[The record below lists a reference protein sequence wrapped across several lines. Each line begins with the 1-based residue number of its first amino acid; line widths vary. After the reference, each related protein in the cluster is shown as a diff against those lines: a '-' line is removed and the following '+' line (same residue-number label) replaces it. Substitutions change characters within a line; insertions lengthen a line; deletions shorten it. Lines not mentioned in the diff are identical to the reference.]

1 MKLQLGRS
9 CLPLIKVFEKNI
21 FIVIFLDLE
30 SLTTDREVIRL
41 KQNLAREFS
50 VQVYNGM
57 WNSPEAQFTRKTIDS
72 SQTFVNGTV
81 KIQLYKGFARVIA
94 RSSPTSVYDATLA
107 SMDELTGIK
116 ILLFLNQIQIFKI
129 TIRLTQKVLSESM
142 LFV

>member
-1 MKLQLGRS
+1 
-9 CLPLIKVFEKNI
+9 
-21 FIVIFLDLE
+21 
-30 SLTTDREVIRL
+30 L

-107 SMDELTGIK
+107 SMDELTGNNIFLSKIK
-116 ILLFLNQIQIFKI
+116 FIFF
-129 TIRLTQKVLSESM
+129 RLQSG
-142 LFV
+142 

>member
-1 MKLQLGRS
+1 MKLQLERFY
-9 CLPLIKVFEKNI
+9 LLLIKVFEKNYI
-21 FIVIFLDLE
+21 CCHFSDLE

-94 RSSPTSVYDATLA
+94 RYSPTSVYDATLA

-116 ILLFLNQIQIFKI
+116 IEPFLIKSF
-129 TIRLTQKVLSESM
+129 
-142 LFV
+142 F